1 MENPFLSADA
11 LSIDNRVVLEQIRR
25 SLWDTSPSKIIR
37 AGNDQPVGLRQFA
50 RRQCGI
56 AKNTG
61 AETRIDIFCQQ
72 INHAVIHDKF
82 QPKLRMSIEKFAE
95 LGNNVKACERN
106 GCQDP

>member
-50 RRQCGI
+50 RRQSGI